1 MMDVE
6 EKKVVKNYLAII
18 IKPLKYFNI
27 TNFSFF
33 EELMVLLLF
42 KDS

>member
-1 MMDVE
+1 MMDAE
-6 EKKVVKNYLAII
+6 EKKVVKIYFVII
-18 IKPLKYFNI
+18 IKPLKYLNM